1 MGTAIRAVAALA
13 LAGVVAWSRGAQ
25 AQGESHAGPA
35 PVRESPPETGGAR
48 APPALDAGRPAWP
61 FAPGERADYELS
73 LGVIHA
79 GAARI
84 VVGEPSGEVWPFVLL
99 AKSEGALAVLGI
111 RESLTSFLDAA
122 TGLPRGSVLVASEI
136 GDRHEDRTT
145 FDRAAGTAT
154 LQVRR
159 KGRLEEKTLAVPG
172 DAHDLPSAIARLRS
186 ELREPGHRVEV
197 PVLSGA
203 QAFVLVAEA
212 EAREAVEV
220 PAGRY
225 AALRVRLRLGF
236 SGPFSG
242 GDVRVWLS
250 DDARRVPLAV
260 EAPFAIGSVRA
271 RLVAYRPGAG
281 R

>member
-1 MGTAIRAVAALA
+1 MGTAVRPVAALA
-13 LAGVVAWSRGAQ
+13 VALAIASAPGAHAQRGAPGPPP
-25 AQGESHAGPA
+25 AAGPPA
-35 PVRESPPETGGAR
+35 ATGPA
-48 APPALDAGRPAWP
+48 AASPALDPGRPALP
-61 FAPGERADYELS
+61 FAPGERADYDVA
-73 LGVIHA
+73 LGAIHA
-79 GAARI
+79 GTARI
-84 VVGEPSGEVWPFVLL
+84 VVGEPSGEVWPIVLL
-99 AKSEGALAVLGI
+99 AKSEGVLSILGI

-122 TGLPRGSVLVASEI
+122 SGLPRGSLLVASEL

-154 LQVRR
+154 LEVRR
-159 KGRLEEKTLAVPG
+159 KGRLAERTVQVAR
-172 DAHDLPSAIARLRS
+172 DAHDLPTAIARLRS
-186 ELREPGHRVEV
+186 ELREPGQRVEV

-212 EAREAVEV
+212 EAREAIEV
-220 PAGRY
+220 PAGRH

-250 DDARRVPLAV
+250 DDARRVPLV
-260 EAPFAIGSVRA
+260 IEAPFAIGTVRA
-271 RLVAYRPGAG
+271 KLAAYRPGAE

>member
-1 MGTAIRAVAALA
+1 MGTGVRPVAALA
-13 LAGVVAWSRGAQ
+13 VALAVASAPPAQ
-25 AQGESHAGPA
+25 AQGGAPGPPPAAGPPA
-35 PVRESPPETGGAR
+35 ATGR
-48 APPALDAGRPAWP
+48 AAASPALDPGRPARP
-61 FAPGERADYELS
+61 FAPGERADYDVA
-73 LGVIHA
+73 LGAIHA
-79 GAARI
+79 GTARI
-84 VVGEPSGEVWPFVLL
+84 VVGEPSGEVWPIVLL
-99 AKSEGALAVLGI
+99 AKSEGVLSILGI

-122 TGLPRGSVLVASEI
+122 SGLPRGSLLVASEL

-159 KGRLEEKTLAVPG
+159 KGRLAERTVEVAR
-172 DAHDLPSAIARLRS
+172 DAHDLPTAIARLRS
-186 ELREPGHRVEV
+186 ELREPGQRVEI

-203 QAFVLVAEA
+203 QAFVLAAEA
-212 EAREAVEV
+212 EAREAIEV
-220 PAGRY
+220 PAGRH

-260 EAPFAIGSVRA
+260 EAPFAIGTLRA
-271 RLVAYRPGAG
+271 RLAAYRPGAE